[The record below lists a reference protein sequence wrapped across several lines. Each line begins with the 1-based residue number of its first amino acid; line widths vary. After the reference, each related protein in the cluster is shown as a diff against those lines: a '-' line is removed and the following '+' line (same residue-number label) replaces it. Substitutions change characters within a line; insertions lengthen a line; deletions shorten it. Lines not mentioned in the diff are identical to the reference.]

1 MLRRCLDEI
10 IVPVKVLIVVIK
22 HHGQKKV
29 EEERIFWGYIS
40 TLFSVTNVTVELS
53 VTLLLCC

>member
-22 HHGQKKV
+22 HHGQKNI
-29 EEERIFWGYIS
+29 EEERILGGYIS
-40 TLFSVTNVTVELS
+40 TVIFVTENNVS
-53 VTLLLCC
+53 P